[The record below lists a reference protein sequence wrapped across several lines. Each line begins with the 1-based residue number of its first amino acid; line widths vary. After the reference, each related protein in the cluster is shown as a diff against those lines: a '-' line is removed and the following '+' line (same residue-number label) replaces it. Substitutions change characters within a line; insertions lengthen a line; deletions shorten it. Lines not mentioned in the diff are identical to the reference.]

1 LQGVWIKKNYFVY
14 QKPLQTG
21 DWKSCVE
28 KVGKKEVRMYDVS
41 LLNSLSQSEQPLS
54 PGLRLRPL
62 QLSDYER
69 GNWGKTVDQN
79 EFMIKVVLEIKKS

>member
-1 LQGVWIKKNYFVY
+1 MNDTATLYIKT
-14 QKPLQTG
+14 LQTS

-28 KVGKKEVRMYDVS
+28 KIGKKEVRMYDVS
-41 LLNSLSQSEQPLS
+41 LLNSLSQAEQSLS

-69 GNWGKTVDQN
+69 GMGKTEDQN
-79 EFMIKVVLEIKKS
+79 EFQEFFRM